1 MKSRIFTLFILFTTI
16 ITNAQLPVAG
26 TLDTNFGV
34 EGSVFP
40 PIQPFLYPFN
50 IAVQQQ
56 TGEIVTTGLYAI
68 DKTQAKYVGFIGR
81 YDFYGNPKA
90 DFGTNGILE
99 IDNLSPTFQSV
110 HNVYFES
117 SSPESPLYVSG
128 NCSIDGKNTYYISK
142 YSSKG
147 ILDTSYGVNGSI
159 ISLKGQIHGDY
170 IYSLQENPITNHQS
184 FKRYHLADGT
194 LDQNFNNGDLPFLI
208 SEVTFY
214 SSYEY
219 NINIQSDGKIILCGK
234 SGETGIIARYNN
246 TGHIDTSFA
255 TNGYYYTDN
264 TEIPGVQLTKTQ
276 SDGKIIFLT
285 NRYSKYIDLS
295 VLGRLNIDGTL
306 DTTYGT
312 AGYFKHTFPSSG
324 FYLNDLEIQSDNKIL
339 MCGQIYTGQGKSF
352 LFTAR
357 ISDTGFL
364 DFWRNDF
371 HYQVSENFS
380 LALIKDSYLFSY
392 GYTFPTGNALNVH
405 PVIQKI
411 HLKSPEVSLN
421 GTSLPSETTDLDLIS
436 TDGIIYSKDN
446 VVLAAGDIKFRLDH
460 SDACYWGAATTN
472 SFPEGVSNMG
482 GNMITI
488 NDSGTYN
495 VSFNIKTGAYNFINK
510 ATLGTVD
517 QNIDSNK
524 FAFYPN
530 PAKEKVT
537 FTQKLKSIRVYTSD
551 GKLMSSALTNNEI
564 NISGFSKGVYYFQAV
579 TENNSIIG
587 NKFIKD

>member
-26 TLDTNFGV
+26 TLDTNFGTD
-34 EGSVFP
+34 GSIFP
-40 PIQPFLYPFN
+40 PVQAFLYPFN
-50 IAVQQQ
+50 VVVQPQ
-56 TGEIVTTGLYAI
+56 TGEIVTTGMYAV
-68 DKTQAKYVGFIGR
+68 DKTEKKYVGFIGR

-90 DFGTNGILE
+90 DFGINGILE
-99 IDNLSPTFQSV
+99 IDNLSPTYQSA
-110 HNVYFES
+110 HKAYFES
-117 SSPESPLYVSG
+117 SSPESAIYIKG
-128 NCSIDGKNTYYISK
+128 NSTINGKNTYYISK
-142 YSSKG
+142 YLSNG
-147 ILDTSYGVNGSI
+147 ILDTSYGTNGSI
-159 ISLKGQIHGDY
+159 LGFESEIHGDY
-170 IYSLQENPITNHQS
+170 IYSLQKNPITNHQS

-208 SEVTFY
+208 SETTFY
-214 SSYEY
+214 SSYFD
-219 NINIQSDGKIILCGK
+219 NINIQSDGKIVLCGK
-234 SGETGIIARYNN
+234 SGTTGIIARYDNN
-246 TGHIDTSFA
+246 GHIDTTFA

-264 TEIPGVQLTKTQ
+264 TEIKNVYNTITQ

-285 NRYSKYIDLS
+285 NSYSKIIDLS
-295 VLGRLNIDGTL
+295 ILGRLNIDGTL

-324 FYLNDLEIQSDNKIL
+324 FYLNNLKIQSDNKIL
-339 MCGQIYTGQGKSF
+339 MCGSFRSGQKTSF
-352 LFTAR
+352 IFTAR

-364 DFWRNDF
+364 DFWRNDLEAP
-371 HYQVSENFS
+371 VSENYS
-380 LALIKDSYLFSY
+380 IALIQDSYLFSFGHIY
-392 GYTFPTGNALNVH
+392 PTGNAANIH

-421 GTSLPSETTDLDLIS
+421 GTSLPSETTDLDLTT
-436 TDGIIYSKDN
+436 TDGIIYSKND

-460 SDACYWGAATTN
+460 SDSCYWGAATTN
-472 SFPEGVSNMG
+472 SFPEGLSNMG
-482 GNMITI
+482 GNTITI

-510 ATLGTVD
+510 ATLGIVD
-517 QNIDSNK
+517 QNIDSTK

-564 NISGFSKGVYYFQAV
+564 NISSFSKGVYYFQAV
-579 TENNSIIG
+579 TESNSIIG